1 MELFCSFLLSF
12 SLALPEMPQQPLPLE
27 CVLIILGVLSE
38 EYDTDTMARLLC
50 VNRTICT
57 ATLPFLYG
65 DCFNTNMHKH
75 RPRSKKSTLT
85 VVSQLIRTLLW
96 RIHPKDRIPTL
107 LQIAYLSPDDQV
119 TLQSTAEQPAPI
131 FKYGHFIRKLVLH
144 HDPIIY
150 SFGFPSN
157 PRVVDHVTTHQLY
170 DEYVAE
176 GLISSTFN
184 EHNADALEN
193 ALEMDI
199 HRQLTWALCQECME
213 RIEQLV
219 IPLTDIE
226 RYIDHVD
233 QFESLSTVIFTIKKR
248 IPVTERHIGQED
260 QEERQRELEVERGRL
275 FRAMVR
281 FVERHTSIHRHVL
294 RQVVV
299 PKSCNHLG
307 TNRQSNDDIKL
318 EIFSLLP
325 PLQNPRSINNQNWS
339 ELVVQLSDTNLNYVT
354 SIKLVTFAGTISA
367 EKTLLLL
374 DNRPLLSRCRALKQ
388 LEMTTL
394 GTDMF
399 QWAVLEK
406 QKNVEHQQQS
416 IIGRQLC
423 SWQHGYYND
432 LVPLRSVKITHMTP
446 LKPVQELDDLAFAF
460 SDSLEELTVRN
471 KWASGMS
478 AFNHLGSTPQVV
490 HGHGWTLPRLRVL
503 DFKVYGSQLSFDTD
517 ALQRSGALNSLCL
530 KDRISTY
537 NHRDIRSWP
546 TVHLPHLK
554 NLNLSGSAA
563 LFFNLDSLHH
573 SPCLVNLSLGMPS
586 LNRGCYIP
594 SPKEMGEDPE
604 TQGLQDATMDDHGLS
619 ETQGLSRGYQSI
631 GTKPRFTWDWH
642 LPNLLKLDL
651 KAVFAYKFDFQWL
664 QHLPNLQFLQLNTS
678 STQEGLH
685 KRSITLKDLP
695 RGHQQQQGEDDAQV
709 ISLPKLE
716 AINLKGHW
724 NIDTKALEVL
734 CLVVAPN
741 LREVD
746 FGASFPG
753 HSVCEWVALSRRMLR
768 IEQSHSVR
776 PLKFGVLKE
785 LGLVS
790 LCELPVEDRDKS
802 FVKHN
807 INGEAYYDVQ
817 VPWYM

>member
-1 MELFCSFLLSF
+1 M
-12 SLALPEMPQQPLPLE
+12 
-27 CVLIILGVLSE
+27 
-38 EYDTDTMARLLC
+38 
-50 VNRTICT
+50 
-57 ATLPFLYG
+57 
-65 DCFNTNMHKH
+65 
-75 RPRSKKSTLT
+75 
-85 VVSQLIRTLLW
+85 
-96 RIHPKDRIPTL
+96 
-107 LQIAYLSPDDQV
+107 
-119 TLQSTAEQPAPI
+119 

-150 SFGFPSN
+150 SFGFPGN
-157 PRVVDHVTTHQLY
+157 PRVMDHVTTHQLY
-170 DEYVAE
+170 DDYVAE

-184 EHNADALEN
+184 GHNADALEN

-213 RIEQLV
+213 RVEQLV

-260 QEERQRELEVERGRL
+260 QEERQRELEVERDRL

-281 FVERHTSIHRHVL
+281 FVERHTSVHRHVL

-307 TNRQSNDDIKL
+307 NDRQSNDDIKL
-318 EIFSLLP
+318 KIISLLP
-325 PLQNPRSINNQNWS
+325 PLQNPRLINNQNWS
-339 ELVVQLSDTNLNYVT
+339 ELVIQLSDTNLNYVT

-374 DNRPLLSRCRALKQ
+374 DNRPLLSRCRSLKQ

-423 SWQHGYYND
+423 SWQHGCYND
-432 LVPLRSVKITHMTP
+432 PVPLRSVKITHMTP
-446 LKPVQELDDLAFAF
+446 LKPVQELDDIAFAF

-471 KWASGMS
+471 KWATGMS
-478 AFNHLGSTPQVV
+478 AFNHLGSTPQV
-490 HGHGWTLPRLRVL
+490 
-503 DFKVYGSQLSFDTD
+503 
-517 ALQRSGALNSLCL
+517 
-530 KDRISTY
+530 
-537 NHRDIRSWP
+537 
-546 TVHLPHLK
+546 
-554 NLNLSGSAA
+554 
-563 LFFNLDSLHH
+563 
-573 SPCLVNLSLGMPS
+573 
-586 LNRGCYIP
+586 
-594 SPKEMGEDPE
+594 
-604 TQGLQDATMDDHGLS
+604 
-619 ETQGLSRGYQSI
+619 
-631 GTKPRFTWDWH
+631 
-642 LPNLLKLDL
+642 
-651 KAVFAYKFDFQWL
+651 AVFAYKFDFQWL
-664 QHLPNLQFLQLNTS
+664 QHLPNLQSLQLNTS

-695 RGHQQQQGEDDAQV
+695 RGPQQQQYEDEGQV
-709 ISLPKLE
+709 ISLPKLHVE
-716 AINLKGHW
+716 AIKLKGHW

-776 PLKFGVLKE
+776 PFKFGVLKD

-790 LCELPVEDRDKS
+790 YSELPVKDRDKS
-802 FVKHN
+802 FVKHT

-817 VPWYM
+817 VP